1 MPTAKFVEWKERH
14 SVGNDELDDQ
24 HKGLIS
30 IINDLYTA
38 IRDQTAQ
45 GELNEILDRL
55 LEYTQSH
62 FEREERLME
71 EHLYPD
77 LASHR
82 IIHDRMVQRTRELRR
97 LALHNENDVAAKT
110 MSFLKD
116 WWIDHIIVMDSRYK
130 PYMEGKEGLDQR

>member
-1 MPTAKFVEWKERH
+1 MPTAKFVEWKERY
-14 SVGNDELDDQ
+14 SVGNNELDDQ

-38 IRDQTAQ
+38 IRDQTTQ
-45 GELNEILDRL
+45 GELNGILDRL

-62 FEREERLME
+62 FEREEHLME
-71 EHLYPD
+71 EHLFPD
-77 LASHR
+77 LARHR
-82 IIHDRMVQRTRELRR
+82 IVHDRMVQRTRELHR
-97 LALHNENDVAAKT
+97 LALHNENDVAVKT

-116 WWIDHIIVMDSRYK
+116 WWIDHIIVMDSQYK